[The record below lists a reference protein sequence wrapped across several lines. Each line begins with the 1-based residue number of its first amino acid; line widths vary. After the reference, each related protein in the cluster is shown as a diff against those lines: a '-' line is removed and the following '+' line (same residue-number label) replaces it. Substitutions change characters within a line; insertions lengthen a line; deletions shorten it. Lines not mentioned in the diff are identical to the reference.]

1 MYGTLFLRMACV
13 YISMIR
19 QYGPLCKHM
28 IPSYGLVWS
37 ASLGWCIAPQTS
49 PNSGLPWLPAQG
61 DTAWAAIGTY
71 VNTHKIINTWCF
83 VRSIKRK
90 EQEQTKPNLFGASPD
105 IWCGQRPPPTAKA
118 STKRN
123 NKLNFWVIS
132 DRLYSPWIAHFPG
145 VLLPYMKVLTRSY
158 CQVNIYVNMTI
169 WCKWVRELQKPKQ
182 PSKLHLGWHQGYYT
196 FSHSDPQFA
205 QLA

>member
-1 MYGTLFLRMACV
+1 MVCICLYGTLFLRMACV

-19 QYGPLCKHM
+19 EYGPLCKHM

-90 EQEQTKPNLFGASPD
+90 EQEQTKPSISRYLVWPA
-105 IWCGQRPPPTAKA
+105 PTLKA
-118 STKRN
+118 STKRY
-123 NKLNFWVIS
+123 NKLNLWVIS
-132 DRLYSPWIAHFPG
+132 GRLYTPWIAIFLAFFYHKWKYSQDHI
-145 VLLPYMKVLTRSY
+145 VMLT
-158 CQVNIYVNMTI
+158 C
-169 WCKWVRELQKPKQ
+169 
-182 PSKLHLGWHQGYYT
+182 
-196 FSHSDPQFA
+196 
-205 QLA
+205 

>member
-1 MYGTLFLRMACV
+1 MVYHGVYKYGTLFLRMACV

-19 QYGPLCKHM
+19 EYGPLCKHM

-90 EQEQTKPNLFGASPD
+90 EQEQTRPKLFWS
-105 IWCGQRPPPTAKA
+105 ISRYLRPPWKPRPNATTSWTCGWYRTNCRVHGWPIFLAFFYHIWKN
-118 STKRN
+118 SQDHI
-123 NKLNFWVIS
+123 V
-132 DRLYSPWIAHFPG
+132 
-145 VLLPYMKVLTRSY
+145 MLT
-158 CQVNIYVNMTI
+158 C
-169 WCKWVRELQKPKQ
+169 
-182 PSKLHLGWHQGYYT
+182 
-196 FSHSDPQFA
+196 
-205 QLA
+205 